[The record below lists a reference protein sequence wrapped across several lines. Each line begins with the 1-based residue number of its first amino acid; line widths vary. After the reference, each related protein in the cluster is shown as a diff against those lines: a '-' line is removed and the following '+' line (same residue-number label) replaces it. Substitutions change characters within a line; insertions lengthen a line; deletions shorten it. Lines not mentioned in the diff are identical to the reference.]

1 MPIAIKFWYLRFM
14 VLFLVSKYRPYLT
27 SFVNG
32 RNDYINAV
40 CVPVGQ
46 NISIYYYYLTVS
58 CFNFFMHII
67 VLQSFVDLGALIITQ
82 MPLPD
87 TEVDLWRLCVDHDI
101 QAIVILNENNEV
113 PAIYCDCLNVLSVYF
128 LWRCKVSLI
137 TTRDCKSVYST
148 VFISGTTFN
157 SEKRF

>member
-1 MPIAIKFWYLRFM
+1 MD
-14 VLFLVSKYRPYLT
+14 V
-27 SFVNG
+27 
-32 RNDYINAV
+32 
-40 CVPVGQ
+40 
-46 NISIYYYYLTVS
+46 
-58 CFNFFMHII
+58 FMHII

-113 PAIYCDCLNVLSVYF
+113 PAIYCYSLNVLSVYF

-137 TTRDCKSVYST
+137 TTIDCKSVYST

>member
-1 MPIAIKFWYLRFM
+1 M
-14 VLFLVSKYRPYLT
+14 
-27 SFVNG
+27 
-32 RNDYINAV
+32 
-40 CVPVGQ
+40 
-46 NISIYYYYLTVS
+46 
-58 CFNFFMHII
+58 NFCMHII

-113 PAIYCDCLNVLSVYF
+113 PAIYCDILNVLSVYF

-137 TTRDCKSVYST
+137 TTIDCKSVYST
-148 VFISGTTFN
+148 VFISGTTLN

>member
-1 MPIAIKFWYLRFM
+1 M
-14 VLFLVSKYRPYLT
+14 
-27 SFVNG
+27 
-32 RNDYINAV
+32 
-40 CVPVGQ
+40 
-46 NISIYYYYLTVS
+46 
-58 CFNFFMHII
+58 NFFMHII

-113 PAIYCDCLNVLSVYF
+113 PTIYCDSLNVLSVYF

-137 TTRDCKSVYST
+137 TTIDCNVYIAQSSFQELHLIPKRGSNRICAPYMLT
-148 VFISGTTFN
+148 TGNTGSDIIGLSQNTLMIAHNVSG
-157 SEKRF
+157 

>member
-1 MPIAIKFWYLRFM
+1 M
-14 VLFLVSKYRPYLT
+14 
-27 SFVNG
+27 
-32 RNDYINAV
+32 
-40 CVPVGQ
+40 
-46 NISIYYYYLTVS
+46 
-58 CFNFFMHII
+58 NFFMHII

-113 PAIYCDCLNVLSVYF
+113 PTIYCDSLNVLSVYF

-137 TTRDCKSVYST
+137 TTIDCKSVYST